1 MDIYILNIENYKLL
15 VNDFILKILNED
27 LEFVEKVVYDLFL
40 IGISWWIR
48 I

>member
-40 IGISWWIR
+40 IGISW
-48 I
+48 

>member
-15 VNDFILKILNED
+15 VNNFILKILNED
-27 LEFVEKVVYDLFL
+27 LEFVKKVVYDLFL